1 MDAGRIEFKM
11 AQTHVQKLMPELLD
25 CIAAGD
31 LEPEAII
38 RHRRNHLRVGIAG
51 WSIPSGHRRAFD
63 QGSSILER
71 YASRFNCVEVNS
83 SFYRPHQR
91 KTYERWA
98 ATVSSGFRFSVKT
111 PRTITH
117 DHALR
122 GVAAPLDRFIGE
134 CSGLGKKLGVVLVQ
148 LPGSLEFD
156 ARVVSIFF
164 AMLRRRLPKAVHIV
178 CEPRHPSWFRA
189 SASGVLERHGINRV
203 GTDPSPVLAT
213 ASPSNF
219 GSCRY
224 WRLHGAPR
232 IYYSR
237 YDREALA
244 RFAAQVPTLAR
255 RVPAW
260 VIFDNTA
267 HGHAIPNALEFS
279 CDCIGGSLMSR
290 DQ

>member
-1 MDAGRIEFKM
+1 MSTATLGRRDRLWI
-11 AQTHVQKLMPELLD
+11 
-25 CIAAGD
+25 
-31 LEPEAII
+31 
-38 RHRRNHLRVGIAG
+38 GIAG
-51 WSIPSGHRRAFD
+51 WSIPSEHRHAFD

-98 ATVSSGFRFSVKT
+98 SIVSSGFRFSVKV
-111 PRTITH
+111 PRAITH

-122 GVAAPLDRFIGE
+122 EVAAPLDLFIGE
-134 CSGLGKKLGVVLVQ
+134 CSGLGKNLGVVLVQ
-148 LPGSLEFD
+148 LPGSLAFD
-156 ARVVSIFF
+156 GRVVSTFF
-164 AMLRRRLPKAVHIV
+164 AMLRRRLPDAVHVV
-178 CEPRHPSWFRA
+178 CEPRHPSWFTA
-189 SASGVLERHGINRV
+189 SASGLLERHGINRV
-203 GTDPSPVLAT
+203 GADPSPIRAPV
-213 ASPSNF
+213 SPSDF

-237 YDREALA
+237 YDSEALA
-244 RFAAQVPTLAR
+244 RFAAQVPSSAC

-267 HGHAIPNALEFS
+267 HGHAIPNALEFG
-279 CDCIGGSLMSR
+279 DRIGG
-290 DQ
+290 